1 MIILIRDLIFIL
13 IPVIIIGL
21 ILAGIRSAV
30 RGFRGM
36 DDEDADSDG
45 FFSRIW
51 DKVLEWLG
59 IISVFIGIFFPYIF
73 GITLVLIAIL
83 S

>member
-1 MIILIRDLIFIL
+1 
-13 IPVIIIGL
+13 
-21 ILAGIRSAV
+21 
-30 RGFRGM
+30 M

-73 GITLVLIAIL
+73 IFGITLVLIAIL

>member
-1 MIILIRDLIFIL
+1 
-13 IPVIIIGL
+13 
-21 ILAGIRSAV
+21 
-30 RGFRGM
+30 M

-59 IISVFIGIFFPYIF
+59 IISVFIGIFFPYNIF

>member
-1 MIILIRDLIFIL
+1 MVFKGDTD
-13 IPVIIIGL
+13 
-21 ILAGIRSAV
+21 
-30 RGFRGM
+30 
-36 DDEDADSDG
+36 DDEVESDG